1 MVILDISRGTSVAVA
16 IEAIEMI
23 PLDADK
29 TRLGK
34 HNQCCDKFISSI
46 THHFSFKNFIN
57 KIIFILFY

>member
-34 HNQCCDKFISSI
+34 HNQMLWSI
-46 THHFSFKNFIN
+46 
-57 KIIFILFY
+57 Y